1 MNYHTLLSISPTHEI
16 VHDYRICSVI
26 RSATHWDAPN
36 WIIVAIINPFPFD
49 IWMDDSQNSIFRS
62 ETRMQKLY
70 GMASATTDLTAF
82 SDLRWGQRT
91 FSKCEYNKKNN
102 KETSQ
107 TSNFVQCHWCTV
119 RGVQRSVFCYER
131 KCLAGTFFSSFLS
144 FFFSVSSVICLL
156 WFHASHVCKWNW
168 SPMHILS
175 GLVGYKKV
183 HGKKA
188 QNGRQDRY
196 RGDSFLLTSNK
207 EEKKNDNENNNK
219 KLDKANSVEWSYVF
233 DFRWAWASN
242 ENHFVLNGNHSFGQ

>member
-144 FFFSVSSVICLL
+144 FFFFL
-156 WFHASHVCKWNW
+156 
-168 SPMHILS
+168 
-175 GLVGYKKV
+175 
-183 HGKKA
+183 
-188 QNGRQDRY
+188 
-196 RGDSFLLTSNK
+196 FLLSFVFCDFTRRTFA
-207 EEKKNDNENNNK
+207 NETE
-219 KLDKANSVEWSYVF
+219 AQCTF
-233 DFRWAWASN
+233 
-242 ENHFVLNGNHSFGQ
+242 